1 MRGCWAY
8 LKDLI
13 SFANLLHMH
22 VLLKKNNQG
31 VRITL
36 VYCEVGA
43 FLNLNLLNR
52 TISMYNLTKAEKLI
66 PMGYMYVQS
75 DYPTSPYA
83 RRLLGEGGVCGFNS
97 AGMK

>member
-1 MRGCWAY
+1 MPVRILMRVCWAY

-22 VLLKKNNQG
+22 VLFKKNNQG

-43 FLNLNLLNR
+43 FLNLNLFKEPYLCI
-52 TISMYNLTKAEKLI
+52 ISQKQKN
-66 PMGYMYVQS
+66 
-75 DYPTSPYA
+75 
-83 RRLLGEGGVCGFNS
+83 
-97 AGMK
+97 